1 VGGLAVNEGDLLHGD
16 ANGVTNIPPEIAA
29 DVADV
34 GQDFIAAEE
43 ILIGY
48 AKSPGEKSVAKYA
61 ELRREFQS
69 AVAALRKRVA
79 KTR

>member
-1 VGGLAVNEGDLLHGD
+1 
-16 ANGVTNIPPEIAA
+16 
-29 DVADV
+29 V

-79 KTR
+79 KRK